1 MRCMNIGERRSSA
14 LFVRLRPDELAP
26 FAKADGAMGPKVT
39 AVSGYVKRCGKPAW
53 IGALSRIDRYPGGQ
67 GGNLHP
73 SVIATGGDRECAA
86 HAVYLSL
93 LCAQIMPLAYSP
105 GRSGESASRVALRRD
120 VSLSVRFRWPTFRPG
135 RTALSYQCRCTSG
148 SFSQS

>member
-1 MRCMNIGERRSSA
+1 MNIGGRRSSA
-14 LFVRLRPDELAP
+14 IRQASPDELAP

-53 IGALSRIDRYPGGQ
+53 IGALSRIDDTGGQ
-67 GGNLHP
+67 GGNLHL
-73 SVIATGGDRECAA
+73 SVIATGGNRECAA

-105 GRSGESASRVALRRD
+105 GRSGRE
-120 VSLSVRFRWPTFRPG
+120 RFRGGAKT
-135 RTALSYQCRCTSG
+135 
-148 SFSQS
+148 